1 LSLQRLQFGL
11 RILLPLK
18 TSQTLGRPKFL
29 YSRTNGT
36 QLMREGISQPWIL
49 CWPMISSSPS
59 RTEAHSANLDI
70 SHNGDS
76 TVHVEISAMSDLRV
90 RMHGNTAVVTGRYH
104 EKGRSKDKPYEY
116 RDRFT
121 DVWMKING
129 RWQVIGIALQ
139 CSGQPIILFAGIT
152 GCNWDG
158 RVRARPPQMIATR
171 LQSRINSNACLR
183 HARDV
188 SVGFTR

>member
-1 LSLQRLQFGL
+1 MKIRISLLVVAALAVWALDFATAQNKPDTGASK
-11 RILLPLK
+11 ILVLENK
-18 TSQTLGRPKFL
+18 W
-29 YSRTNGT
+29 NAA
-36 QLMREGISQPWIL
+36 MREGISQPWIL

-90 RMHGNTAVVTGRYH
+90 RMHGNTAVVTGRYR

-129 RWQVIGIALQ
+129 RWQVIA
-139 CSGQPIILFAGIT
+139 S
-152 GCNWDG
+152 
-158 RVRARPPQMIATR
+158 
-171 LQSRINSNACLR
+171 
-183 HARDV
+183 HY
-188 SVGFTR
+188 SVPASQ